1 MKKLFDLKVKENDK
15 NLENSL
21 GEISMF
27 KINK

>member
-1 MKKLFDLKVKENDK
+1 MKKIFDQKVKENDK

-21 GEISMF
+21 EEISMF